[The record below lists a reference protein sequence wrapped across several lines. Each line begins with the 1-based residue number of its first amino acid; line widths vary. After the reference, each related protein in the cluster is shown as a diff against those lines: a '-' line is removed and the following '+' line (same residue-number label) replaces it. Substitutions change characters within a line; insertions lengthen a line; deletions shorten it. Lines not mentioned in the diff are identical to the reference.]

1 MKRRS
6 GMELRNNR
14 KPVEKDKAFDYT
26 DNNEDNYYEPIK
38 KRLDKD
44 DLSYNEENEDESS
57 SIYSSSDEDGE
68 YNSKTIPSQ
77 SSQSFPSSIYDLED
91 EDSRDEIYKV
101 MNIVKKKKDDRKMN
115 LRKKWLDINEWT
127 LNSDYSYTR
136 KLGDTYFK
144 VFEYE
149 EKWFYNYQKD
159 HTIKIFYQSMEDL
172 LKQTY
177 YMFIKDI
184 ACYI

>member
-1 MKRRS
+1 MK
-6 GMELRNNR
+6 LRTNR

-26 DNNEDNYYEPIK
+26 DHNNDNDDDYEPIK

-44 DLSYNEENEDESS
+44 DYSYNEENEHEYSS
-57 SIYSSSDEDGE
+57 VYSSSEDDDNNDKE
-68 YNSKTIPSQ
+68 YNSKITSS
-77 SSQSFPSSIYDLED
+77 SSQSFPSSIYDIED

-101 MNIVKKKKDDRKMN
+101 MNIVKRKNDRKMN

-159 HTIKIFYQSMEDL
+159 HSIKIFYHSMEDL

-184 ACYI
+184 ECYI